1 MKVIIYLVIGIVF
14 AVWTHVIAG
23 EYPED
28 LHGGEI
34 AICIIAILLLWP
46 VFLRLIFEETL
57 EAFK

>member
-14 AVWTHVIAG
+14 ALWTHVIGG

-34 AICIIAILLLWP
+34 AICTIAILLLWP

>member
-14 AVWTHVIAG
+14 AVWTYLLDG

-34 AICIIAILLLWP
+34 AICFIALILLWP
-46 VFLRLIFEETL
+46 VFLRLIIEETL